1 MEMVSNRNKSS
12 SRARGGGELTGSQ
25 KREKQK
31 QKEERA
37 WVIPGEERETFL
49 NVLNFVTEGKNR
61 TFNKLLGAP
70 AILLGAPSNSRAAI
84 VEVT

>member
-1 MEMVSNRNKSS
+1 M
-12 SRARGGGELTGSQ
+12 
-25 KREKQK
+25 
-31 QKEERA
+31 
-37 WVIPGEERETFL
+37 IPGEERETFL